1 MINNVKVKLAGH
13 YTNFLIKKA
22 DISDVNGYTCQEI
35 RKREGGSN
43 YSAESLRIIVSYVV
57 NSENDAIN
65 AEDKIK
71 NYVIKNKNSFLQEGK
86 NEYFYLNEKYFKEF
100 QLDFAKLVLS

>member
-1 MINNVKVKLAGH
+1 MK
-13 YTNFLIKKA
+13 
-22 DISDVNGYTCQEI
+22 
-35 RKREGGSN
+35 GGG
-43 YSAESLRIIVSYVV
+43 YSAESLRIVSCVV

-65 AEDKIK
+65 EDKIK